1 MMRPVARHPCPNPK
15 RIVLAMLVSALVVS
29 LVSLTAQESIAYA
42 LGTPILVGSGGMLWR
57 QLATSP
63 RAAHWLDTAVAL
75 LVLGPALAAR
85 EQAIVLAEWQ
95 LTVHAPHQMLDGVL
109 AYCARATAD
118 TAPLLLSAAAGYLV
132 LGGRAASPGL
142 GVLLAAAAAA
152 AGGSGALFAARE
164 AAAAAEYSQVISLV
178 RGVPWTG
185 FLVLPG
191 ALLGVLFEGR
201 RGRWSLARATWFL
214 LAVGAGA
221 MAGTTPLR
229 DLMAHVEVPSTD
241 VAVPTGE
248 LGPTTALAAVGGDPG
263 ELDAVFRQREQY
275 FDPVQAWTC
284 VTGPRGWA
292 KTLRRSAAIALS
304 GGAPVSE
311 LDEAADRFVIWTAHR
326 LALVGRA
333 EPMPGGPLAPLL
345 GWPAVP
351 LLLDPPPRDATAVF
365 VGRQGVRVLGR
376 PTPAGRGCA
385 LVPDD
390 DATIDHV
397 WQAGR
402 SLLAPAGPC
411 EGIALVPP
419 VHRAALRADP
429 EALLTLG
436 CPPDRVEQAP
446 VGAERP

>member
-1 MMRPVARHPCPNPK
+1 MMPPVARHPRPTPK
-15 RIVLAMLVSALVVS
+15 RIVLAMLVSALVLS
-29 LVSLTAQESIAYA
+29 LVSLTARESIAYA
-42 LGTPILVGSGGMLWR
+42 LGTPILVGSAGLLWR
-57 QLATSP
+57 QLASSP
-63 RAAHWLDTAVAL
+63 RTASWLDTAVAL

-85 EQAIVLAEWQ
+85 EQAIVLARWQ

-118 TAPLLLSAAAGYLV
+118 TAPLLLAAAAGYLV

-152 AGGSGALFAARE
+152 AGASGALFAAQE
-164 AAAAAEYSQVISLV
+164 AAAGAEYRQVISLV

-191 ALLGVLFEGR
+191 ALFGVLFEGGR
-201 RGRWSLARATWFL
+201 RRWSLARATWFL

-229 DLMAHVEVPSTD
+229 ELMARVEVPTTD
-241 VAVPTGE
+241 VPVPTGE
-248 LGPTTALAAVGGDPG
+248 LGPTTALAAVGGNP
-263 ELDAVFRQREQY
+263 EALDVVFRQRAQH
-275 FDPVQAWTC
+275 FTRVPTWSC
-284 VTGPRGWA
+284 VTGPKGWA

-311 LDEAADRFVIWTAHR
+311 LDTAADRFVVWTAHR

-333 EPMPGGPLAPLL
+333 DPMPRGLLAPLL
-345 GWPAVP
+345 AWPAVP
-351 LLLDPPPRDATAVF
+351 LLLDPPPRDATAVA
-365 VGRQGVRVLGR
+365 VGRQGVRVIAR
-376 PTPAGRGCA
+376 STPVGRGCA

-390 DATIDHV
+390 DASIDHV

-411 EGIALVPP
+411 EGIALIPA
-419 VHRAALRADP
+419 VHRAAVRADP

-436 CPPDRVEQAP
+436 CPPDGVERAP